1 MEELYD
7 LDLIKDHNDKY
18 NDKKNYHLSYE
29 NKSYCIENFMKS
41 KGDGLYMYA
50 YDINNARVKEY
61 MLKNPLKFQTMCLSN
76 IYLSKIIKRRD
87 FNKFQMFLYSNIFKE
102 YSTKYIDSPS
112 NILLNKQNNMRKE
125 ENFNK
130 TYNHIFSNNKPSKGE
145 RSHKS
150 QFKKEYKKY
159 LETNDINQ
167 CKFKHA
173 LQIFIAYV
181 ELEEQSLL
189 TSSSSLDSI
198 SSGVST

>member
-1 MEELYD
+1 MNELYD
-7 LDLIKDHNDKY
+7 PELIKTHNDKY

-29 NKSYCIENFMKS
+29 NNSYCIENFMKS

-50 YDINNARVKEY
+50 YDINNPRVKEY
-61 MLKNPLKFQTMCLSN
+61 MLKNPEKFKTMCLSN
-76 IYLSKIIKRRD
+76 IYLSKIVKRRD
-87 FNKFQMFLYSNIFKE
+87 FNKFQMLQYCNIFKE

-125 ENFNK
+125 DNFNK
-130 TYNHIFSNNKPSKGE
+130 TYNNIFNINKPSKGE

-159 LETNDINQ
+159 LETNDIEQ

-181 ELEEQSLL
+181 ELEEQLSL
-189 TSSSSLDSI
+189 TSSPSLDSI

>member
-29 NKSYCIENFMKS
+29 NNSYCIENFMKS

-50 YDINNARVKEY
+50 YDINNPRVKEY
-61 MLKNPLKFQTMCLSN
+61 MLNNPLKFQTMCLSN

-102 YSTKYIDSPS
+102 YLTKYIDSPS
-112 NILLNKQNNMRKE
+112 NILLNKENNMRKE
-125 ENFNK
+125 DNFNK
-130 TYNHIFSNNKPSKGE
+130 TYNHIFSINKPSKGE

-159 LETNDINQ
+159 LETNDIEQ

-181 ELEEQSLL
+181 ELEEQLSL
-189 TSSSSLDSI
+189 TSSPSLDSM